1 MTLLDRAAR
10 KFVEE
15 VSDSLAAL
23 SSTRTEPPPL
33 PVLFT
38 PMLLASILILS
49 QPVVSTCILLAAAA
63 SSVPLLVALMRH
75 REEYYYRSL
84 AKTGVMIVA
93 FSIIVTA
100 PLLVT
105 SPGAFTSFIE
115 RISVL
120 TLELIAV
127 TGVIGWP
134 ELLASLE
141 CVGVPSELV
150 QAIELMTR
158 LIPLLSLDALRFIEA
173 RRARSLG
180 EQGAR
185 KTWHVLATALSVL
198 LEKSYVRGHRL
209 SLAIRARRLGSQNP
223 TRSKR
228 CLSKGSFLGAL
239 AYLPVVSIIIS
250 YVVTRLA

>member
-1 MTLLDRAAR
+1 MTLLDKAAR

-15 VSDSLAAL
+15 VSDSLAVL
-23 SSTRTEPPPL
+23 SSTKTEPPPL

-38 PMLLASILILS
+38 PMLLVSILILS
-49 QPVVSTCILLAAAA
+49 RSAVNTYILLAAAT
-63 SSVPLLVALMRH
+63 SSAPLLVALMRH
-75 REEYYYRSL
+75 RGGYYYRSL
-84 AKTGVMIVA
+84 AKTGVMVVA
-93 FSIIVTA
+93 FSAIVAA

-115 RISVL
+115 RVSVL

-127 TGVIGWP
+127 TGVIGWSA
-134 ELLASLE
+134 LLVSLE
-141 CVGVPSELV
+141 CIGVPSELV

-198 LEKSYVRGHRL
+198 LEKSYERGHRL
-209 SLAIRARRLGSQNP
+209 SLAIRARRLGTQSP
-223 TRSKR
+223 TRSRR
-228 CLSKGSFLGAL
+228 CLSRGSFLGAL
-239 AYLPVVSIIIS
+239 AYLPLISSIVS
-250 YVVTRLA
+250 YVVARFA